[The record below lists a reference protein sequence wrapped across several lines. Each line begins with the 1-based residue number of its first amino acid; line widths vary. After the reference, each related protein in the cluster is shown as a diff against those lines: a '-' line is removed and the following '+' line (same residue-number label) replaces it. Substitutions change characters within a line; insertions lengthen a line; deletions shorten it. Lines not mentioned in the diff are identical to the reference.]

1 MNQRHKDRL
10 NRYGEVAKGLAG
22 AGLMLLFAISLLS
35 CEKDN
40 NWVNPGDDDEEV
52 PVKAPWFNLKSLGG
66 DSISLSDLE
75 NKVVVL
81 FFFGHS
87 CSPCR
92 TAAVNL
98 ETRLHKP
105 YELREDYALLGI
117 EASNGNTAAVNSF
130 KSLTGVTFPI
140 LMNASFMANA
150 YETTID
156 RLIVLNRS
164 GYIHHKSNLAAGCD
178 LNTVV
183 EKVGMLLQN

>member
-1 MNQRHKDRL
+1 MKTGNKDPL
-10 NRYGEVAKGLAG
+10 NGFGGLAKRLAG
-22 AGLMLLFAISLLS
+22 AGLMLLLTISLIS
-35 CEKDN
+35 CEKEN
-40 NWVNPGDDDEEV
+40 NRVNPGDDDEKV
-52 PVKAPWFNLKSLGG
+52 PVKAPSFNLKSLGG

-87 CSPCR
+87 CAPCR
-92 TAAVNL
+92 TAAVNI
-98 ETRLHKP
+98 ETRLNKP
-105 YELREDYALLGI
+105 YELRQDYAILGM

-178 LNTVV
+178 LNDVA